1 MNTSANIKRVS
12 TGSRLVKGGYG
23 GAIEVNKDQFVCVL
37 DIKGGQCADFWAID
51 RYDYDHF
58 LSPPYCWID
67 WMRIQPKV
75 GDKLVANRRDVIGTL
90 VSDDVGWHDMLVPSC
105 DKMRYELHYGVKGHR
120 NCVDNFR
127 EAMGGYEW
135 GSRPVPHPFN
145 IFMNTLVEPDGALV
159 IRVPT
164 SKAGDRVI
172 MKAEMN
178 IIAVTSACPMDLNET
193 GARGITEIEL
203 LVSDSLEALRNA

>member
-1 MNTSANIKRVS
+1 MNTSANIKRI
-12 TGSRLVKGGYG
+12 LVKGGYG
-23 GAIEVNKDQFVCVL
+23 GAIEVNKGQFVCVL
-37 DIKGGQCADFWAID
+37 DLKGGQCADFWAID
-51 RYDYDHF
+51 RTDFDHF

-75 GDKLVANRRDVIGTL
+75 GDKLVTNKRDAIVTL
-90 VSDDVGWHDMLVPSC
+90 ISDDVGWHDMLVPSC

-120 NCVDNFR
+120 SCVDNFR

-145 IFMNTLVEPDGALV
+145 IFMNTLVEADGTLV
-159 IRVPT
+159 VRVPT

-172 MKAEMN
+172 MKAEMD
-178 IIAVTSACPMDLNET
+178 IIAVTSA
-193 GARGITEIEL
+193 
-203 LVSDSLEALRNA
+203 